1 MTNIGEMD
9 AVELA
14 ARIAQADISPLEA
27 VSAAIEACPRLNPDF
42 NVLCSLRFERAIED
56 GHANRA
62 RVETTDA
69 VAQPLAYAH
78 RIKSNFSTEPMARVY
93 SLKVSFK

>member
-14 ARIAQADISPLEA
+14 ARIAQGDISPLEA
-27 VSAAIEACPRLNPDF
+27 VSAAIEACQRLNPDF

-56 GHANRA
+56 GHANRVTA
-62 RVETTDA
+62 ETTDA
-69 VAQPLAYAH
+69 LAQPLAYGR
-78 RIKSNFSTEPMARVY
+78 RIKSNFSTKPMARVY